1 MKGDTLKKQLS
12 TGAGKGFHFIPEIGE
27 EVLVGFESGNAE
39 KPFVLGTHYNG
50 SETSG
55 YHTSGNDVKA
65 IHTRSGTKIILN
77 DAQGSVFIEDPSGN
91 TWTMDGH
98 GNINVNAPKNM
109 IFTAGEDMI
118 INVGKNMSTTVGMNI
133 TESAGMN
140 HSTTAGAMMIQN
152 AIGDFSLLAKNI
164 KKIAHENIQTSS
176 NDITKQ
182 ALKDITVSSQTN
194 INKHAKDEV
203 FVNSGKNT
211 KNH

>member
-1 MKGDTLKKQLS
+1 NDITMN
-12 TGAGKGFHFIPEIGE
+12 AG
-27 EVLVGFESGNAE
+27 
-39 KPFVLGTHYNG
+39 
-50 SETSG
+50 
-55 YHTSGNDVKA
+55 
-65 IHTRSGTKIILN
+65 
-77 DAQGSVFIEDPSGN
+77 
-91 TWTMDGH
+91 
-98 GNINVNAPKNM
+98 GNISM
-109 IFTAGEDMI
+109 TA
-118 INVGKNMSTTVGMNI
+118 GMNI
-133 TESAGMN
+133 TTSAGMNISESAGMN

>member
-1 MKGDTLKKQLS
+1 
-12 TGAGKGFHFIPEIGE
+12 
-27 EVLVGFESGNAE
+27 
-39 KPFVLGTHYNG
+39 NG

-91 TWTMDGH
+91 TWTMDGQ
-98 GNINVNAPKNM
+98 GNISVNAPNDITM
-109 IFTAGEDMI
+109 NAGGNISMTA
-118 INVGKNMSTTVGMNI
+118 GMNI
-133 TESAGMN
+133 TTSAGMNISESAGMN